1 MSNIKLFKKI
11 SFLGKKKLIW
21 KGDQKDFSI
30 AIYKQKNQNPF
41 IEVEFHFKNLDQ
53 TLNDCNVVF
62 EFYQTGYTNTTTL
75 GDVFSLRGQKK
86 TIEIIEISYE
96 LIKCSIKITNSSTG
110 KIEAFAD
117 RIKPE
122 FIDEDNNDEKVSL
135 DNKKTSSWI
144 RWRTKPMNKPWHIDL
159 EEGEKPICWL
169 NSQINLKKN
178 LNNSNI
184 HKTLIHPIIFREV
197 LLKYIATTDI
207 GDDDVWKK
215 NIIKIAE
222 SFLGPI
228 PREDVGNKLALTPEI
243 NNWIEDVADSYAKK
257 FSFVDK
263 YVKESDE

>member
-1 MSNIKLFKKI
+1 
-11 SFLGKKKLIW
+11 
-21 KGDQKDFSI
+21 
-30 AIYKQKNQNPF
+30 
-41 IEVEFHFKNLDQ
+41 
-53 TLNDCNVVF
+53 
-62 EFYQTGYTNTTTL
+62 
-75 GDVFSLRGQKK
+75 
-86 TIEIIEISYE
+86 
-96 LIKCSIKITNSSTG
+96 
-110 KIEAFAD
+110 
-117 RIKPE
+117 
-122 FIDEDNNDEKVSL
+122 
-135 DNKKTSSWI
+135 
-144 RWRTKPMNKPWHIDL
+144 MNKPWHIDL